1 MEESTTYKFAKA
13 LQNRFGVIKGISDKD
28 YVMNSYHYDVRE
40 KVDPFTKIKVES
52 EFQKLSPG
60 GAISYIEAANLQK
73 NIPALLQIIEEIYN
87 TIMYAEINIKSDN
100 CQICGYEGEMELK
113 KDEHGQYHYYC
124 PNCGNHDP
132 NKMNVARRVCG
143 YISTTLPNQGRLDE
157 IAHRYVHLD
166 DHEAD
171 E

>member
-60 GAISYIEAANLQK
+60 GAISYIEAANLQ
-73 NIPALLQIIEEIYN
+73 
-87 TIMYAEINIKSDN
+87 
-100 CQICGYEGEMELK
+100 
-113 KDEHGQYHYYC
+113 
-124 PNCGNHDP
+124 
-132 NKMNVARRVCG
+132 
-143 YISTTLPNQGRLDE
+143 
-157 IAHRYVHLD
+157 
-166 DHEAD
+166 
-171 E
+171 